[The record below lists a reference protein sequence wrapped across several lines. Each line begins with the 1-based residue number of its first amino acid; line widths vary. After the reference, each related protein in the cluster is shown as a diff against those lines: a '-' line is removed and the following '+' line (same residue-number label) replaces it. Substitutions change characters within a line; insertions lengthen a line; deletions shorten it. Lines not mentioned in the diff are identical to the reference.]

1 MQAWSIYILR
11 CNDNSLY
18 TGITLDINRRINEHA
33 SSKKG
38 AKYLQGKGPL
48 DLVFSF
54 VVGEKSSAYKL
65 ERLIKKLSK
74 KDKEHL
80 IKNPKQIKLIS
91 PAL

>member
-1 MQAWSIYILR
+1 MQAWSIYIVR

-18 TGITLDINRRINEHA
+18 TGITLDINRRLIEHT
-33 SSKKG
+33 SSNKG

-54 VVGEKSSAYKL
+54 VVGEKSDAYKL
-65 ERLIKKLSK
+65 ERLIKKLPK

-80 IKNPKQIKLIS
+80 IKNPDQIKLLL
-91 PAL
+91 ATL